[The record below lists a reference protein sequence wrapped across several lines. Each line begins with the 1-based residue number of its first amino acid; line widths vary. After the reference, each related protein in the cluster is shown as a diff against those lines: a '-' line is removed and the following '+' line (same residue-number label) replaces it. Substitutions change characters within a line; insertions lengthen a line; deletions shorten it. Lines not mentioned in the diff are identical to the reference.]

1 MGILKHFDVWR
12 GVKLLDQEAEAGERE
27 QENDLAHL
35 TSSECIFFLR
45 RDLLLPSNEESSA
58 AI

>member
-35 TSSECIFFLR
+35 TSSECIFLR
-45 RDLLLPSNEESSA
+45 RDLLLPSNEKSGA